1 MRILEEWWYGNIEPT
16 DGEVP
21 KCKEYKKLVELVSSN
36 EDKLRQTL
44 TESQKEM
51 LTKYID
57 SQRELSTMLTCTLF
71 QNSFRLGARV
81 MLEVMEE

>member
-21 KCKEYKKLVELVSSN
+21 KCKEYKKLLQLISSN
-36 EDKLRQTL
+36 EDA
-44 TESQKEM
+44 QKEL
-51 LTKYID
+51 LTQYMD
-57 SQRELSTMLTCTLF
+57 SQRELGALMACTLF

>member
-21 KCKEYKKLVELVSSN
+21 KCKEYKKLLQLISSN
-36 EDKLRQTL
+36 EDKLLQTM
-44 TESQKEM
+44 TDSQKEL
-51 LTKYID
+51 LTQYMD
-57 SQRELSTMLTCTLF
+57 SQRELSALLACTLF

>member
-1 MRILEEWWYGNIEPT
+1 MKVLEEWWYGNIEPT

-21 KCKEYKKLVELVSSN
+21 RCKEYKKLVQLVSSN
-36 EDKLRQTL
+36 EDKLRQTM
-44 TESQKEM
+44 TDAQKEL
-51 LTKYID
+51 LTQYMD
-57 SQRELSTMLTCTLF
+57 SQRELGALMACTLF

>member
-21 KCKEYKKLVELVSSN
+21 RCKEYKKLVQLVSSN
-36 EDKLRQTL
+36 EDKLRQTM
-44 TESQKEM
+44 TDAQKEL
-51 LTKYID
+51 LTLYMD
-57 SQRELSTMLTCTLF
+57 SQRELSAMLAYTLF
-71 QNSFRLGARV
+71 QSSFRLGARV